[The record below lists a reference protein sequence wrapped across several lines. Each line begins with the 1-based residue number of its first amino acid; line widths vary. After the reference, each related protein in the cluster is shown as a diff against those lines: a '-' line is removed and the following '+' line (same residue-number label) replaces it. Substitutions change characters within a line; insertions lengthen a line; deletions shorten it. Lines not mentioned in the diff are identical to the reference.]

1 MASPWQT
8 IRALRAKVAE
18 AVWPDGTGARVIG
31 ENAARIT
38 ADAQAAPDRLP
49 FALLNVGQQT
59 ADQDDPALV
68 TQEFALVLAVSV
80 PGHDLGEHGVIGGP
94 SAETDRWGFSTNRGL
109 LEVERPVL
117 EAVQR
122 LNGYDGLPIEVR
134 YASAA
139 AVGQMDRD
147 KSVVWRTYTL
157 AALCTRTDEY
167 PAPRNLVATGGSGQI
182 VLTWD
187 LPPSRFDL
195 SSIIVRYASGA
206 TAPAS
211 SSAGTP
217 VTLGSDLATGV
228 TISGLAAGTYSVA
241 AFAKYQD
248 TNASDLRYSDQ
259 DTGSTRLS
267 VVVT

>member
-8 IRALRAKVAE
+8 IRQLRQIIATAT
-18 AVWPDGTGARVIG
+18 WPDGSGARVIG
-31 ENAARIT
+31 DNAARIT
-38 ADAQAAPDRLP
+38 ADAEMAPDRLP

-59 ADQDDPALV
+59 ADADDPGLV
-68 TQEFALVLAVSV
+68 DQEFTLVLAVAV

-109 LEVERPVL
+109 LEVEGPVL
-117 EAVQR
+117 SAVQR
-122 LNGYDGLPIEVR
+122 LNGADGVPIEVR
-134 YASAA
+134 SVSAA
-139 AVGQMDRD
+139 AVGKMDRD
-147 KSVVWRTYTL
+147 KSVVWRTYSL
-157 AALCTRTDEY
+157 AARCTRADEY

-195 SSIIVRYASGA
+195 SAIVVRYASGA

-211 SSAGTP
+211 VSAGTP

-228 TISGLAAGTYSVA
+228 TITGLAAGTYSVA
-241 AFAKYQD
+241 VFAKYQD
-248 TNASDLRYSDQ
+248 TNAADLRYSDQ
-259 DTGSTRLS
+259 ETGSTRLS
-267 VVVT
+267 VTVT